1 MSFFPEKKEE
11 GGGEEEGE
19 RRERRKEQEEEEEK
33 EKNYFNQA
41 AKLEQAHPKL
51 LRGFFSPQQ
60 LLFFGDP

>member
-1 MSFFPEKKEE
+1 MSFFPEKKE

-19 RRERRKEQEEEEEK
+19 RGERRKEQEEEEKEK
-33 EKNYFNQA
+33 KNYFNQA

>member
-1 MSFFPEKKEE
+1 MSFFPEKKE

-19 RRERRKEQEEEEEK
+19 RGERRKEQEKEK
-33 EKNYFNQA
+33 KNYFNQA

>member
-19 RRERRKEQEEEEEK
+19 RGERRKEQEKEK
-33 EKNYFNQA
+33 KNYFNQA